1 MLKKH
6 NLHHEFPNDFERI
19 HELKM
24 NNPHFSRLFKEYHDL
39 DHEILR
45 IEEGV
50 ENHADDYVE
59 DLKKKRLLHKD
70 QLYTM
75 IKQTD

>member
-6 NLHHEFPNDFERI
+6 DLHHEFPQDFDRI

-24 NNPHFSRLFKEYHDL
+24 NNRHFSRLFKEYHEL

-59 DLKKKRLLHKD
+59 TLKKKRLLHKD
-70 QLYTM
+70 QLYKM
-75 IKQTD
+75 IKDV

>member
-1 MLKKH
+1 
-6 NLHHEFPNDFERI
+6 
-19 HELKM
+19 M